1 MSDDSTLLDELLDD
15 DKDAAEDIW
24 PNPVNELD
32 TAFSSFILDPQLSMS
47 SPSVTMSP
55 STLAWLQQS
64 LGSGTISAHSQSEQ
78 DALLHLFSPCI
89 PAFAQNG
96 NSDSIPSPREAEFR
110 GGAIDWK
117 VLNENID
124 EDGATQWKEIPQS
137 RMHPDMIPQANA
149 SKTMASAA
157 SATAAS
163 LMSMSL
169 PDPSSLQKMLT
180 TTAMSMWP
188 LNRFQQVNAAQQ
200 QTMDAQA
207 GQMPQSAPMPQT
219 APSSMVPGAQE
230 PHSYSRDAGK
240 RRMLVSPEF
249 EQFEAAGPVLARRPS
264 KKGPNEILE
273 AKKLQIPPSIPEVD
287 ESKSVASVAKTPEE
301 VRCRCTGKCRNA
313 RCACVKAGRVC
324 GIECKCQECSNPFLP
339 MKKKGIQ
346 VDKMIYDKCLMQNL
360 SKIRNMEEILM
371 GPVEIDC
378 SCGTHRTCHVYE
390 TLLYP
395 EEKPDKTY
403 AFPVSC
409 TACEATFHYSWC
421 TNKVWSS
428 KQPRKHCEICK
439 RCGSHRSQHCHVCNH
454 CYFAGV
460 ANSFSC
466 PCQSPGNAAPSSE
479 MDDTESIISS
489 TLSVPFKEVVK
500 VEADEKEDEQCP
512 VQ

>member
-1 MSDDSTLLDELLDD
+1 MADHHSALLDD
-15 DKDAAEDIW
+15 FLDPDEDKGPPTEADMMSW
-24 PNPVNELD
+24 PNQVNELD
-32 TAFSSFILDPQLSMS
+32 SAFSSFILDPQLNAA

-64 LGSGTISAHSQSEQ
+64 LGSGTLSAHSQSEQ
-78 DALLHLFSPCI
+78 DALLHLFSPYTM
-89 PAFAQNG
+89 
-96 NSDSIPSPREAEFR
+96 PSPREAEFR
-110 GGAIDWK
+110 GGGIDWK
-117 VLNENID
+117 VLNETID
-124 EDGATQWKEIPQS
+124 EDTATQWKEIPQS
-137 RMHPDMIPQANA
+137 RMHPDMIPP
-149 SKTMASAA
+149 STPKSMAAAA

-169 PDPSSLQKMLT
+169 PDSSSLQKMLT

-188 LNRFQQVNAAQQ
+188 LNRFQQQTPPNSVQPSQQ
-200 QTMDAQA
+200 QQQQQPHQPMTESTVPPQA
-207 GQMPQSAPMPQT
+207 AAHP
-219 APSSMVPGAQE
+219 
-230 PHSYSRDAGK
+230 YSLDAGK

-264 KKGPNEILE
+264 KKPPTEAPD
-273 AKKLQIPPSIPEVD
+273 AKKAVSDFDDTKSIASTVKAPED
-287 ESKSVASVAKTPEE
+287 

-324 GIECKCQECSNPFLP
+324 GVECKCQECSNPFLP
-339 MKKKGIQ
+339 MQKKGIQ
-346 VDKMIYDKCLMQNL
+346 VEKMIHDKCLMQNL
-360 SKIRNMEEILM
+360 SKIRSMEDILM

-390 TLLYP
+390 TLLHP
-395 EEKPDKTY
+395 EAKPDGTY
-403 AFPVSC
+403 TFPVSC
-409 TACEATFHYSWC
+409 TACAATFHYSWC

-466 PCQSPGNAAPSSE
+466 PCQSPGNAAPPSE
-479 MDDTESIISS
+479 VDETDSIISS
-489 TLSVPFKEVVK
+489 NLTLPFTEPVK
-500 VEADEKEDEQCP
+500 VDAEEKEDEQCP